1 MIMRRIDGDHQQ
13 PADPAPSTGR
23 DSEDRLTFLSDVTA
37 MNAASV
43 RQYGRQM
50 QSATS
55 RRTAPERWTIEADL
69 VADCRSTVPLS
80 AAAATN

>member
-23 DSEDRLTFLSDVTA
+23 NSEELLTFLSDVTA
-37 MNAASV
+37 INAASV
-43 RQYGRQM
+43 RQYGRRM

-55 RRTAPERWTIEADL
+55 RRTVAERWSIEAEL
-69 VADCRSTVPLS
+69 VADCRSTAQLS